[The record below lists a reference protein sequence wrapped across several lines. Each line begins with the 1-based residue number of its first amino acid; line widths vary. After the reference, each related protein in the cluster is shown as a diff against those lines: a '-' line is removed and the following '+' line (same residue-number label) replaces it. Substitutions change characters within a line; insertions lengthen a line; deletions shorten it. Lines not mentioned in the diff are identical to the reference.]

1 MYHAYL
7 GFNTRGA
14 DISRMLVCTLTAAI
28 TQGWI
33 QRLVFPFAE
42 R

>member
-7 GFNTRGA
+7 GCNTRGA
-14 DISRMLVCTLTAAI
+14 DISRMTVCILTAAI

-33 QRLVFPFAE
+33 LRLVFPFTE